1 MSTQIVRQ
9 ISCFDYD
16 ILKMQLTGLQN
27 IILLNEYVCAYKIV
41 KLYLVINGVWTG
53 NDYVEIVLRK
63 EKW

>member
-27 IILLNEYVCAYKIV
+27 IILLNEYACAYKIV
-41 KLYLVINGVWTG
+41 KLYLVINGAWTG

-63 EKW
+63 EK

>member
-27 IILLNEYVCAYKIV
+27 IILLNEYACAYKIV
-41 KLYLVINGVWTG
+41 KVIFGH
-53 NDYVEIVLRK
+53 
-63 EKW
+63 

>member
-27 IILLNEYVCAYKIV
+27 IILLNEYACAYKIV
-41 KLYLVINGVWTG
+41 KLYLVNNGVWTG

-63 EKW
+63 EK

>member
-9 ISCFDYD
+9 ISCFNYD

-27 IILLNEYVCAYKIV
+27 IILLNEYACAYKIV

-63 EKW
+63 EK

>member
-27 IILLNEYVCAYKIV
+27 IILLNEYACAYKIV
-41 KLYLVINGVWTG
+41 KLYLVITDAWAG
-53 NDYVEIVLRK
+53 NDYAEIVLRK
-63 EKW
+63 EK